1 MRDLT
6 VQQLSYDRLG
16 EAYPLI
22 RTATHVSLERWLEFG
37 AELLKADGGV
47 IAVVASDHYVHGVAA
62 FRPRSHLRHD
72 QGLDVEAM
80 VAFDLRGN
88 DRVKDV
94 LYKELERIGRE
105 RGCRTIYFTMAAK
118 SAEPCSKARM
128 GLERLGLKLETAGFV
143 RELPKDQE
151 PG

>member
-6 VQQLSYDRLG
+6 VQQLTYDRLG

-47 IAVVASDHYVHGVAA
+47 VAVVASDHYVHGVAA

-143 RELPKDQE
+143 RELPKEQK

>member
-6 VQQLSYDRLG
+6 VQQLTYDRLG

-22 RTATHVSLERWLEFG
+22 RTATHVSLDRWLEFG
-37 AELLKADGGV
+37 SELLNAGGGV
-47 IAVVASDHYVHGVAA
+47 IAVVAADHYVHGVAA
-62 FRPRSHLRHD
+62 YRPRTHLRHD

-94 LYKELERIGRE
+94 LNKELERIGRE

-118 SAEPCSKARM
+118 NAEPSSKARA

-143 RELPKDQE
+143 RDLSEERKPD
-151 PG
+151 

>member
-6 VQQLSYDRLG
+6 VQQLTYDRLG

-94 LYKELERIGRE
+94 L
-105 RGCRTIYFTMAAK
+105 A
-118 SAEPCSKARM
+118 
-128 GLERLGLKLETAGFV
+128 
-143 RELPKDQE
+143 
-151 PG
+151 